1 MAFVQMQMKVWQL
14 IKKRVLFTN
23 TLYASKL
30 YASFLDFTNNIIK
43 YLNTLSV
50 LICSTHYN
58 IPILRAD
65 NMQNL
70 ENFYFLL
77 CLFSSQ

>member
-43 YLNTLSV
+43 
-50 LICSTHYN
+50 I
-58 IPILRAD
+58 
-65 NMQNL
+65 
-70 ENFYFLL
+70 
-77 CLFSSQ
+77 